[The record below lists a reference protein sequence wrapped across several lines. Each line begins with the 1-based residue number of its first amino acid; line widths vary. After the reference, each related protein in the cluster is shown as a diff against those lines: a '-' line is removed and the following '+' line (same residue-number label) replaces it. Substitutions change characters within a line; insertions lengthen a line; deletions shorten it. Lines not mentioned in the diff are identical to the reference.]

1 MNTAVYTRGMIRMYT
16 ILIERFW
23 MGDGWYIP
31 GTDSSTI
38 SQCNRKTRND
48 LRFDQN
54 KTWKSPT

>member
-1 MNTAVYTRGMIRMYT
+1 MNTAVYTRSMIRIYT
-16 ILIERFW
+16 SLIERCW

-31 GTDSSTI
+31 GTDSTI